1 MTDSNLNRA
10 NVNQIKELEVQNIV
24 RTRIPTQHGAFMLYY
39 YRNSIDN
46 KEHIA
51 LVKGSVGGASDVPV
65 RVHSECFTGDVLGS
79 RRCDCRD
86 QLHMSMSYIGSSD
99 CGILIYLR
107 QEGRG
112 IGLLEKLKAYNLQ
125 DQGLDTVDANIQLG
139 HRADERSY
147 NVAALILKDLDVKSL
162 RLMTNNPAKISQL
175 QELGIQV
182 DGRVPVE
189 VPHHDD
195 NADYLKTKVEK
206 MDHLLSLGKTP
217 YLPEDFQFLQPLIG
231 ELARHA
237 EAQLDKPFVTISYAQ
252 SIDGSI
258 AVHRS
263 ESISLSCEKSLKMT
277 HALRSHHDALLVG
290 INTIL
295 IDDPQLNVRYFK
307 GKNPQ
312 PVILDSRLRF
322 PIDSKLLS
330 PNAKPPIII
339 TTELACRSNIKP
351 LEDQGA
357 RIYTV
362 KSDAEN
368 KVDLP
373 SVLNLLASLGLK
385 TVMVEG
391 GASVIGKI
399 LASESANYCIVTIA
413 PRLIGGLK
421 AIEEPCR
428 PQNTPPIT
436 IVNCEYHRLDTDI
449 IVYGSLGKN

>member
-1 MTDSNLNRA
+1 MS
-10 NVNQIKELEVQNIV
+10 QIKELEVQNIV

-51 LVKGSVGGASDVPV
+51 LVKGNVSGTSGVPV

-86 QLHMSMSYIGSSD
+86 QLHMSMSFIGSSN
-99 CGILIYLR
+99 CGVLIYLR

-147 NVAALILKDLDVKSL
+147 HVAALILKDLDVRSL

-182 DGRVPVE
+182 EGRVPVE

-206 MDHLLSLGKTP
+206 MDHLLSLAEKQ
-217 YLPEDFQFLQPLIG
+217 YLPEDFRFLQPLIDK
-231 ELARHA
+231 LAYHTKT
-237 EAQLDKPFVTISYAQ
+237 QFGKPFVTISYAQ

-258 AVHRS
+258 AVHRT
-263 ESISLSCEKSLKMT
+263 ESISLSCKKSMQMT

-295 IDDPQLNVRYFK
+295 IDDPQLNVRYYK
-307 GKNPQ
+307 GKDPQ

-330 PNAKPPIII
+330 PNAKPPIVI
-339 TTELACRSNIKP
+339 TTELACRNNIKP
-351 LEDQGA
+351 LEDKGA

-362 KSDAEN
+362 ESDAEN

-373 SVLNLLASLGLK
+373 SVLNLLASLGFN
-385 TVMVEG
+385 TIMVEG
-391 GASVIGKI
+391 GASVIGKF
-399 LASESANYCIVTIA
+399 LGSETANYCIVTIA

-421 AIEEPCR
+421 AIEKPCR
-428 PQNTPPIT
+428 PQTTPPIT
-436 IVNCEYHRLDTDI
+436 IADCKYHRLNTDI
-449 IVYGSLGKN
+449 IVYGALG